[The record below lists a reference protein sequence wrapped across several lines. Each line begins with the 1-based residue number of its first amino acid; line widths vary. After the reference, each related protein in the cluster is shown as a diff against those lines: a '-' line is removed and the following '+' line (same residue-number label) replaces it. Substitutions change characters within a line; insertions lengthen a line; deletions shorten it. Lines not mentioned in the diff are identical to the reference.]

1 MFSARSLES
10 NLGDTMRG
18 WGIIGKD
25 KCNVRENVTLIR
37 GKDFGWDAIREI
49 R

>member
-18 WGIIGKD
+18 WGIIGKERY
-25 KCNVRENVTLIR
+25 NVREKITLIK
-37 GKDFGWDAIREI
+37 GKDFSWDAIREI
-49 R
+49 G